1 MTVRDF
7 RQLQRLELVVGWPTF
22 PHQTLSSVT
31 SVELRKVIFLAR
43 YMRNWMDFARQVE
56 QWALIDK
63 ELCGLVDALRATGYR
78 HTLEVE
84 LRITRVGGDIG
95 MYDFTELLAEFREK
109 GVVTVMDAFRG
120 NRVLHCSA

>member
-1 MTVRDF
+1 MANFPSPNPFFSYF
-7 RQLQRLELVVGWPTF
+7 RR
-22 PHQTLSSVT
+22 T
-31 SVELRKVIFLAR
+31 SEGHLPSEVYAQ
-43 YMRNWMDFARQVE
+43 WMDFARQME
-56 QWALIDK
+56 RWALIDK
-63 ELCGLVDALRATGYR
+63 ELCGLVNRLRATGYR

-109 GVVTVMDAFRG
+109 GVVTVIDAFRG